1 MARILL
7 IDDDAQ
13 LGPPLAAYF
22 QRFDMALECALRPS
36 AGLALLREGGRHG
49 GFDAAILD
57 VMLPEMDGFE
67 LCRTIRRESD
77 IPIIMLT
84 ARGEVMDRVVGLEL
98 GADDYVPKPFEPRE
112 LVARLQT
119 VLRRRTASAPAATRL
134 EVDGLMIEPTIRSV
148 QRLGQAL
155 ELTGT

>member
-1 MARILL
+1 MHRILL

-13 LGPPLAAYF
+13 LGPPLATYF
-22 QRFDMALECALRPS
+22 QRFELELVHALKPS
-36 AGLALLREGGRHG
+36 DGLALLGAG

-67 LCRTIRRESD
+67 LCRTIRKQGD
-77 IPIIMLT
+77 LPIVMLT

-98 GADDYVPKPFEPRE
+98 GADDYLPKPFEPRE

-119 VLRRRTASAPAATRL
+119 VLRRRRAQGPVLQPARWSLRVCPSTPRAAAYSATAWWWS
-134 EVDGLMIEPTIRSV
+134 
-148 QRLGQAL
+148 
-155 ELTGT
+155 

>member
-1 MARILL
+1 MHRILL

-13 LGPPLAAYF
+13 LGAPLATYF
-22 QRFDMALECALRPS
+22 QRFELELVHALRPS
-36 AGLALLREGGRHG
+36 DGLAQLTAG

-67 LCRTIRRESD
+67 LCRTIRKQGD
-77 IPIIMLT
+77 LPIVMLT

-98 GADDYVPKPFEPRE
+98 GADDYLPKPFEPRE

-119 VLRRRTASAPAATRL
+119 VLRRRRAQGPVLQPARWSLRACPSMPRAAAYSAMAWWW
-134 EVDGLMIEPTIRSV
+134 S
-148 QRLGQAL
+148 
-155 ELTGT
+155 